1 MQTSRILVTGAT
13 GFVGRAL
20 CRRLLEEGLHVRAA
34 VRTGHVLP
42 EVLPAAVE
50 QTVVGEIGPT
60 TDWSE
65 ALAGVDVVIHLAA
78 RVHVMHEHSADA
90 LASYRHVNVSGTE
103 ALARQAACAGV
114 KRLVFLSSI
123 KVNGEATT
131 DLPFSTLSPEN
142 PKDPYGVSKWE
153 AEQLLS
159 RVMTE
164 TGMEVSIIRPP
175 LVYGPGV
182 KANFLRLMQWIER
195 GIPLPFGLI
204 KNRRSLIFLGNLVD
218 ALLLVARHPSAKD
231 RTYLVTDLEDFS
243 TAQLVRSLAIALGK
257 RPKLLPIPPFMLR
270 LVGMTTGKTAEVE
283 RLTGS
288 LQVDASA
295 IRDELG
301 WVPPYSVVEGMQITV
316 HCYKSHKG
324 SGGTF

>member
-1 MQTSRILVTGAT
+1 MQTPRILVTGAS

-20 CRRLLEEGLHVRAA
+20 CQRLLDKGLHVRAA
-34 VRTGHVLP
+34 VRTRYVLP
-42 EVLPAAVE
+42 EVLPVTVE
-50 QTVVGEIGPT
+50 QIIVGDIGPA

-78 RVHVMHEHSADA
+78 RVHVMHEHSADT

-103 ALARQAACAGV
+103 ALARQAASAGV

-131 DLPFSTLSPEN
+131 GLPFSALSPEN

-182 KANFLRLMQWIER
+182 KANFLRLMQWIGR
-195 GIPLPFGLI
+195 GVPLPFGLI

-218 ALLLVARHPSAKD
+218 ALLLVARHPSAKG
-231 RTYLVTDLEDFS
+231 RTYLVADREDFS
-243 TAQLVRSLAIALGK
+243 TPQLVRSLAIELGK
-257 RPKLLPIPPFMLR
+257 RPKLLPIPPFTLR
-270 LVGMTTGKTAEVE
+270 LVGMMTGKVAEVE
-283 RLTGS
+283 RLIGS
-288 LQVDASA
+288 LQIDASA
-295 IRDELG
+295 IHDELG
-301 WVPPYSVVEGMQITV
+301 WMPPYSAVEGMQITV
-316 HCYKSHKG
+316 QYYKSHKN
-324 SGGTF
+324 SGGTI